1 MNRTVAIVLTVAT
14 VIACGLPSIVLMCLG
29 ALALLGTQI
38 PEVMAQNPG
47 STTEEVVL
55 GAVMFLCV
63 GAVLLIVPVLVG
75 IFSFRL
81 SKKEEGT
88 SIDTIDYIPPA
99 S

>member
-29 ALALLGTQI
+29 ALALVGTQI

-88 SIDTIDYIPPA
+88 GIERSYR
-99 S
+99 

>member
-1 MNRTVAIVLTVAT
+1 MNRTVAIVLTVVT

-29 ALALLGTQI
+29 AFALLGTQI